1 MSFFF
6 HILGI
11 LTYSKVRWDNVLIF
25 VNHDDMRSLEL
36 MEEMIRRG
44 YYVSD
49 QLKDMK
55 YADVLYLGLKGPD
68 RKNRLTTYQETKV
81 IDQNVFESLKKDC
94 LIMTLIDNGYLK
106 ELSRELHFRYIA
118 LLNDEDFVEKNSILT
133 AEGLMAYII
142 GHRRMPIYESY
153 VDVLGFGHCAKP
165 IVEYL
170 VAMKAKVRVAVRN
183 PRYQKE
189 IEEMGAQY
197 ITIHDLNLSQTDI
210 LINTVPSVIIK
221 EDQLK
226 ESNQHMM
233 IVDIASYPYGIDHHY
248 ALSKGMNCQ
257 ILSSIPCKY
266 AYGYAG
272 MMVANVIEREL
283 ENA

>member
-1 MSFFF
+1 M
-6 HILGI
+6 
-11 LTYSKVRWDNVLIF
+11 LIF

-49 QLKDMK
+49 QFKDMR

-68 RKNRLTTYQETKV
+68 RKNRITTHQETEI
-81 IDQNVFESLKKDC
+81 IDQNIFKSLKENC
-94 LIMTLIDNGYLK
+94 LIITLIDNGYLE
-106 ELSRELHFRYIA
+106 ELSKVFHFRYIA
-118 LLNDEDFVEKNSILT
+118 LLNDENFVKKNSILT
-133 AEGLMAYII
+133 AEGLIAYVI
-142 GHRRMPIYESY
+142 GHRRMPIYQSH

-165 IVEYL
+165 IIEYL
-170 VAMKAKVRVAVRN
+170 VAMKAEVRVAVRN
-183 PRYQKE
+183 AQYQKE
-189 IEEMGAQY
+189 IEAMGAQY
-197 ITIHDLNLSQTDI
+197 IAIQDLNLSQTDI
-210 LINTVPSVIIK
+210 LINTVPSVILK
-221 EDQLK
+221 EEQLK
-226 ESNQHMM
+226 DSCQHIM